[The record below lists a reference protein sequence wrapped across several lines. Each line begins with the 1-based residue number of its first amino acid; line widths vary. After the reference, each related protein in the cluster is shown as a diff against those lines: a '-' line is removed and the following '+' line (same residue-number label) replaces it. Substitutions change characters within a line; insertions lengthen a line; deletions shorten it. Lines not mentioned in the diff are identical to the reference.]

1 MFDLLRT
8 EDLMFNFANDPQA
21 VGRMYVTDEAL
32 RIRQETHE
40 LYSEPKLDFPRWALE
55 SVNWRGDETVLDV
68 GSGPGRYYSDLS
80 ERFPDIDYYAC
91 DLYAGMVQAHPHKK
105 TLALA
110 DAQRLPYP
118 DATFDVVM
126 ANHMLFHVP
135 DVERALRELRRVVK
149 PNGFVMATTNS
160 IHTMPEFQALMRRAI
175 TLLSPPGTANVSVPG
190 QHTDPFTLESGTRLF
205 CRHFFAVVRYDLPR
219 SLVFPSAEPALAYL
233 NSTRSVR
240 EAELPQGVNWDEMM
254 MIVREQMGRLIDHFG
269 ELTVNTLSGLLV
281 AADRGDFIEEYTD
294 KLTKVKQQTKP
305 LKPPRKSRHGR

>member
-21 VGRMYVTDEAL
+21 VGRMYLNEEAL

-40 LYSEPKLDFPRWALE
+40 LYSEPKLDFTEWALD
-55 SVNWRGDETVLDV
+55 SVSWQGDEMVLDV
-68 GSGPGRYYSDLS
+68 GSGPGRYYAALH
-80 ERFPDIDYYAC
+80 ERFPDIQYYSC
-91 DLYAGMVQAHPHKK
+91 DLFAGMVKSHPYKN

-149 PNGFVMATTNS
+149 PSGFVMATTNS

-175 TLLSPPGTANVSVPG
+175 TLLSPPGTANVRVPG

-205 CRHFFAVVRYDLPR
+205 GRQFFAVVRYDLPR
-219 SLVFPSAEPALAYL
+219 ALIFPTPEPALAYL

-269 ELTVNTLSGLLV
+269 ELTINTLSGLLV
-281 AADRGDFIEEYTD
+281 ATDRGDFIDEYID
-294 KLTKVKQQTKP
+294 KMAKVKEQTKP
-305 LKPPRKSRHGR
+305 LKPPRKARRGR

>member
-8 EDLMFNFANDPQA
+8 DDLMFNFANDPQA
-21 VGRMYVTDEAL
+21 VGRMYLTDESL

-40 LYSEPKLDFPRWALE
+40 LYSEPKLDFPRWALD
-55 SVNWRGDETVLDV
+55 SVSWRGDETVLDI
-68 GSGPGRYYSDLS
+68 GSGPGRYYSALQ
-80 ERFPDIDYYAC
+80 ERFPEIEYYAC
-91 DLYAGMVQAHPHKK
+91 DLYAGMVQTHPHKK

-135 DVERALRELRRVVK
+135 NVERALREIRRVVK
-149 PNGFVMATTNS
+149 PTGFVMVTTNS

-190 QHTDPFTLESGTRLF
+190 QHTDPFTLESGTRLL
-205 CRHFFAVVRYDLPR
+205 CHHFFAVVRYDLPR
-219 SLVFPSAEPALAYL
+219 ALVFPSAEPALAYL

-281 AADRGDFIEEYTD
+281 ATDRGDFIDDYTD
-294 KLTKVKQQTKP
+294 KLAKIKEQTKP
-305 LKPPRKSRHGR
+305 LKPSRKPRRGR

>member
-21 VGRMYVTDEAL
+21 VGRMYITDESL

-40 LYSEPKLDFPRWALE
+40 LYSEPKLDFTEWALN
-55 SVNWRGDETVLDV
+55 SVSWQGDETVLDV
-68 GSGPGRYYSDLS
+68 GTGPGRYYTALH
-80 ERFPDIDYYAC
+80 ERFPDIEYYAC
-91 DLYAGMVQAHPHKK
+91 DLYSGMVKSHPHKP
-105 TLALA
+105 TLVLA

-149 PNGFVMATTNS
+149 PGGFVMATTNS

-190 QHTDPFTLESGTRLF
+190 QHTDPFTLESGTRLL
-205 CRHFFAVVRYDLPR
+205 CHHFFAVVRYDLPR
-219 SLVFPSAEPALAYL
+219 ALVFPTAEPALAYL

-254 MIVREQMGRLIDHFG
+254 MIVREQIGRLIDHFG

-281 AADRGDFIEEYTD
+281 ATDRGDFIDEYIE
-294 KLTKVKQQTKP
+294 KMAKVKEQTKP
-305 LKPPRKSRHGR
+305 LKPPRKNRRGR

>member
-1 MFDLLRT
+1 
-8 EDLMFNFANDPQA
+8 MFNFANDPQA
-21 VGRMYVTDEAL
+21 VGRMYTTDEAL

-40 LYSEPKLDFPRWALE
+40 LYSQPKLDFTEWAIG
-55 SVNWRGDETVLDV
+55 SVKWQGDEVVLDV
-68 GSGPGRYYSDLS
+68 GSGPGRYYDALHA
-80 ERFPDIDYYAC
+80 RYPDIEYYAC
-91 DLYAGMVQAHPHKK
+91 DLYAGMVQTHPAKN

-118 DATFDVVM
+118 DSTFDVVM
-126 ANHMLFHVP
+126 ANHMLFHVY

-149 PNGFVMATTNS
+149 PGGFIMATTNS

-175 TLLSPPGTANVSVPG
+175 TLLSPPGTANVRVPG

-254 MIVREQMGRLIDHFG
+254 MIVREQIGRLIDHFG

-281 AADRGDFIEEYTD
+281 ATDRGDFIDEYTD
-294 KLTKVKQQTKP
+294 KLAKIKEQTKP
-305 LKPPRKSRHGR
+305 LKTPRKPRRGR

>member
-1 MFDLLRT
+1 MFDLMRT

-21 VGRMYVTDEAL
+21 VEKMYLTEDAL

-40 LYSEPKLDFPRWALE
+40 LYSEPKTDFIEWAIG
-55 SVNWRGDETVLDV
+55 SVTWQGDELVLDV
-68 GSGPGRYYSDLS
+68 GSGPGSYYTALRARYP
-80 ERFPDIDYYAC
+80 EIEYYAC
-91 DLYAGMVQAHPHKK
+91 DLYPAMVKHHPLKNA
-105 TLALA
+105 LALA

-149 PNGFVMATTNS
+149 PGGLVMATTNS

-175 TLLSPPGTANVSVPG
+175 TLLSPPGTANVRVPG

-205 CRHFFAVVRYDLPR
+205 ARQFFAVVRYDLPR
-219 SLVFPSAEPALAYL
+219 ALVFPAAEPALAYL

-269 ELTVNTLSGLLV
+269 ELTINTLSGLLV
-281 AADRGDFIEEYTD
+281 ATDRGDFIDEYTD
-294 KLTKVKQQTKP
+294 KLTKVKEQTKP
-305 LKPPRKSRHGR
+305 LKPPRKSRRGR

>member
-1 MFDLLRT
+1 
-8 EDLMFNFANDPQA
+8 MFNFANDPQA
-21 VGRMYVTDEAL
+21 VGRMYLTDESL

-40 LYSEPKLDFPRWALE
+40 LYSEPKVDFTDWALD
-55 SVNWRGDETVLDV
+55 SVSWRGDEFVLDV
-68 GSGPGRYYSDLS
+68 GSGPGRYYSALMS
-80 ERFPDIDYYAC
+80 RFPDIKYYAC
-91 DLYAGMVQAHPHKK
+91 DLYPGMVQNHPYKK
-105 TLALA
+105 SLSLA

-118 DATFDVVM
+118 DASFDVVM

-149 PNGFVMATTNS
+149 PGGFVMATTNS

-190 QHTDPFTLESGTRLF
+190 QHTDPFTLESGTRLL
-205 CRHFFAVVRYDLPR
+205 CHHFFAVVRYDLPR
-219 SLVFPSAEPALAYL
+219 ALVFPSAEPALAYL

-240 EAELPQGVNWDEMM
+240 EAELPQGVSWDEMM

-281 AADRGDFIEEYTD
+281 ATDRGDFIDEYID
-294 KLTKVKQQTKP
+294 KLANIKEQTKP
-305 LKPPRKSRHGR
+305 MTPQRKPRRGR

>member
-1 MFDLLRT
+1 MFDLMRT
-8 EDLMFNFANDPQA
+8 DDLMFNFANDPQA
-21 VGRMYVTDEAL
+21 VGRMYINDEAL

-40 LYSEPKLDFPRWALE
+40 LYSEPKTDFTEWALNA
-55 SVNWRGDETVLDV
+55 VTWQGDETVLDV
-68 GSGPGRYYSDLS
+68 GSGPGRYYAALHT
-80 ERFPDIDYYAC
+80 RYPDIDYYAC
-91 DLYAGMVQAHPHKK
+91 DLYAPMVQTHPLKGS
-105 TLALA
+105 LALA

-149 PNGFVMATTNS
+149 PDGFVMATTNS

-175 TLLSPPGTANVSVPG
+175 TLLSPPGTANVRVPG

-205 CRHFFAVVRYDLPR
+205 SRHFYAVVRYDLPR
-219 SLVFPSAEPALAYL
+219 ALVFPSAEPALAYL

-254 MIVREQMGRLIDHFG
+254 MIVREQIGRLIDHFG

-281 AADRGDFIEEYTD
+281 ATDRGDFIGEYTD
-294 KLTKVKQQTKP
+294 KLVKVKEQTKP
-305 LKPPRKSRHGR
+305 LKLPRKGRRGR

>member
-21 VGRMYVTDEAL
+21 VGRMYLTDESF
-32 RIRQETHE
+32 RVRQETHE
-40 LYSEPKLDFPRWALE
+40 LYSEPKLDFTDWALN
-55 SVNWRGDETVLDV
+55 SVSWQGDETVLDV
-68 GSGPGRYYSDLS
+68 GSGPGHYYSALH
-80 ERFPDIDYYAC
+80 ERFPDIEYYAC
-91 DLYAGMVQAHPHKK
+91 DLYSAMVQSHPHKQ

-118 DATFDVVM
+118 DAAFDVVM

-149 PNGFVMATTNS
+149 PGGFVMATTNS

-219 SLVFPSAEPALAYL
+219 ALVFPTAEPALAYL

-254 MIVREQMGRLIDHFG
+254 MIVREQIGRLIDHFG

-281 AADRGDFIEEYTD
+281 ATDRGDFIDEYTD
-294 KLTKVKQQTKP
+294 MLTKVKEQTKP
-305 LKPPRKSRHGR
+305 LKPPRKPRRGR

>member
-1 MFDLLRT
+1 MFDMMRT
-8 EDLMFNFANDPQA
+8 DDLMFNFANDPQA
-21 VGRMYVTDEAL
+21 VGRMYETEEAL

-40 LYSEPKLDFPRWALE
+40 LYSEPKMDFTEWAIG
-55 SVNWRGDETVLDV
+55 SVKWQGDEVVLDV
-68 GSGPGRYYSDLS
+68 GSGPGRYYTALHARYP
-80 ERFPDIDYYAC
+80 EIEYYAC
-91 DLYAGMVQAHPHKK
+91 DLYVGMVQTHPSKN

-149 PNGFVMATTNS
+149 PGGLVMATTNS

-175 TLLSPPGTANVSVPG
+175 TLLSPPGTANVRVPG

-205 CRHFFAVVRYDLPR
+205 SRHFFAVVRYDLPR

-240 EAELPQGVNWDEMM
+240 EAELPQGVSWDEMM
-254 MIVREQMGRLIDHFG
+254 MIVREQIGRLIDHFG

-281 AADRGDFIEEYTD
+281 ATDRGDFIDEYAE
-294 KLTKVKQQTKP
+294 KLTKVKEQTKP
-305 LKPPRKSRHGR
+305 LKPERKSRKGR

>member
-1 MFDLLRT
+1 MIDLLRT

-21 VGRMYVTDEAL
+21 VGRMYSTDESL

-40 LYSEPKLDFPRWALE
+40 LYSEPNLDFTEWAL
-55 SVNWRGDETVLDV
+55 SLVSWQGDETVLDV
-68 GSGPGRYYSDLS
+68 GSGPGRYYSALH
-80 ERFPDIDYYAC
+80 ERFPDIEYYAC
-91 DLYAGMVQAHPHKK
+91 DLYSGMVQTHPHKQ

-135 DVERALRELRRVVK
+135 DVERALREIRRVVK
-149 PNGFVMATTNS
+149 PGGFVMSTTNS

-190 QHTDPFTLESGTRLF
+190 QHTDPFTLESGTRLLGH
-205 CRHFFAVVRYDLPR
+205 HFFAVVRYDLPR
-219 SLVFPSAEPALAYL
+219 ALIFPTPEPALAYL

-254 MIVREQMGRLIDHFG
+254 MIVREQMSRLIDHFG

-281 AADRGDFIEEYTD
+281 ATDRGDFIEDYTD
-294 KLTKVKQQTKP
+294 RFAKVKEQTKP
-305 LKPPRKSRHGR
+305 LKASRKDQRGR

>member
-1 MFDLLRT
+1 
-8 EDLMFNFANDPQA
+8 MFNFANDPQA
-21 VGRMYVTDEAL
+21 VGQMYLTDEAL

-40 LYSEPKLDFPRWALE
+40 LYSDPKLDFTEWAIG
-55 SVNWRGDETVLDV
+55 SVKWQGDEVVLDV
-68 GSGPGRYYSDLS
+68 GSGPGRYYHAL
-80 ERFPDIDYYAC
+80 RARYPDVEYYAC
-91 DLYAGMVQAHPHKK
+91 DLYAGMIQTHPAKN

-126 ANHMLFHVP
+126 ANHMLFHVY

-149 PNGFVMATTNS
+149 PGGFVMATTNS

-175 TLLSPPGTANVSVPG
+175 TLLSPPGTANVRVPG

-219 SLVFPSAEPALAYL
+219 ALVFPTAEPALAYL

-254 MIVREQMGRLIDHFG
+254 MIVREQIGRLIDHFG

-281 AADRGDFIEEYTD
+281 ATDRGDFIEEYAD
-294 KLTKVKQQTKP
+294 KMTKVKEQTKP
-305 LKPPRKSRHGR
+305 LKTPRKRRGR